1 MLFASSSVL
10 PVTCSALG
18 DGTTC
23 GRRRDRVSNLWVST
37 RSVSVRTAANCSIWS
52 KRLFRPEVSTSY
64 RTKATQVGPSDAL
77 QSVLQRHQTDLEP
90 FRQRD
95 QAVVVEVEH
104 TIAVRHQ
111 SFQPLTGPLPK
122 DALPLKMRKRRID
135 TLDCDQSN
143 FLSGGAL
150 DPIGAVR
157 QQQRLAFEIAG
168 IIKTDSSAALGYYG
182 IVHIP
187 LQFLAGCSVSTFPKV
202 ALFELQRET
211 STWRELADGDAPDL
225 DVTVSRTIDPPAPIA
240 CVVRIAVSYAVGAGE
255 PSEVVGGPYRDY
267 SISIGKPGI
276 DKVTHYSQVDAICR
290 AFRQVLDEI
299 HGELPKNL
307 VVHVFYAGP
316 VSVGFSL
323 GRRISRTIHNPVLV
337 YNYTKSSAPAYAWG
351 VEVTKEG
358 KPEDMVV
365 ITT

>member
-1 MLFASSSVL
+1 MNWIWHRITGFFGREQDVPLHGKIALPLILVGVGLVNPGWKDAALSFLNGIFGLGLSLDAPWWVGAVL
-10 PVTCSALG
+10 IAAGVGVYAVGELR
-18 DGTTC
+18 GTEDA
-23 GRRRDRVSNLWVST
+23 GRFV
-37 RSVSVRTAANCSIWS
+37 
-52 KRLFRPEVSTSY
+52 
-64 RTKATQVGPSDAL
+64 
-77 QSVLQRHQTDLEP
+77 
-90 FRQRD
+90 
-95 QAVVVEVEH
+95 
-104 TIAVRHQ
+104 AVRHQ

-337 YNYTKSSAPAYAWG
+337 YNYTKSSTPAYAWG